1 MPPFHGLKNK
11 GAVKSVMPH
20 YYFLVM
26 RDGLPSRDQQPQ
38 AAAPTLEKGCRHVYP
53 GQLGL
58 GVFPLHCLNEHSGG
72 NMEKARGCTQA
83 RPPDPGGVARPWGT
97 WPTCHSP

>member
-38 AAAPTLEKGCRHVYP
+38 SSRS
-53 GQLGL
+53 
-58 GVFPLHCLNEHSGG
+58 HSG
-72 NMEKARGCTQA
+72 KRLQTRVSWTA
-83 RPPDPGGVARPWGT
+83 GVG
-97 WPTCHSP
+97 SISSSLFE